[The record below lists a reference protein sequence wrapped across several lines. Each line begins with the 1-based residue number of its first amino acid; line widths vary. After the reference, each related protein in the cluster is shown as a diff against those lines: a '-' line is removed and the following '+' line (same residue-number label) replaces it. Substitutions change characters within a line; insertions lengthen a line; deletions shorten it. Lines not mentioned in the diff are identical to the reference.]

1 MAFVSD
7 GHCAHSHSRVESSQ
21 LRQCDDALGDG
32 LQVSRFTKADLRGA
46 EVLGQVDRKFIVCVI
61 ANKPQRANDEGEGEL
76 LDEAAGAGAFPEK
89 SLVLIDQ
96 HAADERVRVERLMA
110 ELCLD
115 MPDHTTEAQDQTLP
129 TSYTGSRR
137 RVLEPPVLV
146 LLTSPEVD
154 TLSRNTDIKNAFS
167 RWGIEFASFGE
178 SKPERHDESAMDF
191 LSTKL
196 RAKDDAMDHG
206 YAQVAVKT
214 VPEVVADKVR
224 SHTVVSIG
232 DAVTEWF
239 GRIVARRRSSSRP
252 DQELSP

>member
-61 ANKPQRANDEGEGEL
+61 ASKPHRAETTEEFLNEE
-76 LDEAAGAGAFPEK
+76 AGAFPEK

-115 MPDHTTEAQDQTLP
+115 MSASPGDSGHTSEDQDQAPSTNCIG
-129 TSYTGSRR
+129 TRR
-137 RVLEPPVLV
+137 RVLQPPVLV

-167 RWGIEFASFGE
+167 RWGIEFESFGE
-178 SKPERHDESAMDF
+178 SKPECHDGSAMDF

-196 RAKDDAMDHG
+196 RAKDDAIDHG

-224 SHTVVSIG
+224 SHTVAFAMLLLNGS
-232 DAVTEWF
+232 DE
-239 GRIVARRRSSSRP
+239 
-252 DQELSP
+252 